1 MLYDRDAKGRKGIVV
16 KDLFS
21 VLIIEDD
28 FRVADIHRQYVE
40 KTAGFAVQY
49 IAKSRK
55 EALDYMESSAAIPD
69 IILLDVYIPDVEGM
83 NLLWEI
89 RQSCQE
95 ADIIIVTADKEARS
109 IQEALRGGAFDYIVK
124 PVDEERFSQTLLK
137 YKEHRSILHS
147 KKEMEQG
154 DIDALFGLH
163 RVPDSSAR
171 GEAVLPK
178 GIDSITLDKIHRVF
192 TTTEMDGITAVELS
206 SDLGISRSTARR
218 YLEYLVSLKMV
229 KTKLIYGTV
238 GRPERRYIICE
249 TYEQNH

>member
-1 MLYDRDAKGRKGIVV
+1 M
-16 KDLFS
+16 
-21 VLIIEDD
+21 LIIEDD

-49 IAKSRK
+49 IAKSRR
-55 EALDYMESSAAIPD
+55 EALDYLENSETIPD
-69 IILLDVYIPDVEGM
+69 IFLLDLYIPDVEGM
-83 NLLWEI
+83 DLFWKI
-89 RQSCQE
+89 RHSYHE
-95 ADIIIVTADKEARS
+95 ADIIIVTAEKEVKS
-109 IQEALRGGAFDYIVK
+109 IQEALRGGVFDYIVK
-124 PVDEERFSQTLLK
+124 PVGEERFSQTLLK
-137 YKEHRSILHS
+137 YKEYWSILHS

-154 DIDALFGLH
+154 DIDALFGFH

-171 GEAVLPK
+171 VDAALPK
-178 GIDSITLDKIHRVF
+178 GIDSLTLDKIHRVF

-206 SDLGISRSTARR
+206 SELGISRSTARR

>member
-1 MLYDRDAKGRKGIVV
+1 M

-49 IAKSRK
+49 IAKSRR
-55 EALDYMESSAAIPD
+55 EALDYLENSETIPD
-69 IILLDVYIPDVEGM
+69 IFLLDLYIPDVDRM
-83 NLLWEI
+83 DLFWKI
-89 RQSCQE
+89 RHSYHE
-95 ADIIIVTADKEARS
+95 ADIIIVTAEKEVKS
-109 IQEALRGGAFDYIVK
+109 IQEALRGGVFDYIVK
-124 PVDEERFSQTLLK
+124 PVGEERFSQTFLK
-137 YKEHRSILHS
+137 YKEYRSILHS
-147 KKEMEQG
+147 KKDMEQG

-171 GEAVLPK
+171 VDAALPK
-178 GIDSITLDKIHRVF
+178 GIDSLTLDKIHRVF

>member
-1 MLYDRDAKGRKGIVV
+1 M
-16 KDLFS
+16 
-21 VLIIEDD
+21 LIIEDD

-40 KTAGFAVQY
+40 KTAGFAVHY
-49 IAKSRK
+49 IAKSRR
-55 EALDYMESSAAIPD
+55 EALDYLENSETIPD
-69 IILLDVYIPDVEGM
+69 IFLLDLYIPDVEGM
-83 NLLWEI
+83 DLFWKI
-89 RQSCQE
+89 RHSYHE
-95 ADIIIVTADKEARS
+95 ADIIIVTAEKEVKS
-109 IQEALRGGAFDYIVK
+109 IQEALRGGIFDYIVK
-124 PVDEERFSQTLLK
+124 PVGEERFSQTLLK
-137 YKEHRSILHS
+137 YKEYRSILHS

-171 GEAVLPK
+171 VDAALPK
-178 GIDSITLDKIHRVF
+178 GIDSLTLDKIHRVF
-192 TTTEMDGITAVELS
+192 TKTEMDGITAVELS
-206 SDLGISRSTARR
+206 SELGISRSTARR